1 MDSWERLSRL
11 VLDQQAVR
19 QWQHEMKWGGEM
31 DDVYEECLAENEMY
45 DEYEREFGVEV

>member
-1 MDSWERLSRL
+1 
-11 VLDQQAVR
+11 
-19 QWQHEMKWGGEM
+19 M